1 MNTKEIIDFINK
13 CIEKK
18 HKVFVNG
25 YGGVTIEDLNIE
37 IYRTNFRVDGEITVK
52 RVFPYY
58 SKSYC
63 EFHIRNIS
71 DEDWDNFSVCI
82 INVRRKS
89 IEKFKQDILD
99 I

>member
-13 CIEKK
+13 CIENN
-18 HKVFVNG
+18 HLVFYNN

-37 IYRTNFRVDGEITVK
+37 IYRTNFRVNGEITVK
-52 RVFPYY
+52 RVFPHY
-58 SKSYC
+58 SKSCC
-63 EFHIRNIS
+63 EFYIRNIS

-82 INVRRKS
+82 INAKRKS